1 MDEPLVDRE
10 GYPRN
15 DIDVAAVR
23 LARNR
28 IICMKFLIFLL
39 RIKS

>member
-1 MDEPLVDRE
+1 MTEPLVDRE

-23 LARNR
+23 IARNR
-28 IICMKFLIFLL
+28 INCN
-39 RIKS
+39 